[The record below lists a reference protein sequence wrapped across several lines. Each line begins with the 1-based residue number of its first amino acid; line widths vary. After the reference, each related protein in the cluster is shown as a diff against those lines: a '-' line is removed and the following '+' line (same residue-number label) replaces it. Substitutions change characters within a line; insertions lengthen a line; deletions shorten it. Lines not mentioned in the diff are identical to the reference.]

1 LKDVGSVFGVGWV
14 KGKEFLEMGV
24 DPFRKGVEKTTNAA
38 DFRSSFV
45 RLFVNFYSDIKLW

>member
-1 LKDVGSVFGVGWV
+1 VGSVFGVGWV